1 MYKETIN
8 DIIESDNKEMLKSL
22 AKTLDTVMQYLYQNN
37 YDLYKEIELDLYIA
51 TNGKKLNKN
60 MAYEII
66 MNMKPYQMHW
76 SLEETESIRDMYNL
90 SDIRDVDFWVVMNS
104 KYNDN
109 KDTVERFV
117 PNDTEKQL
125 EMYVY
130 LTRDFI
136 KDKDAKEGKVFTYF
150 TEIPE

>member
-51 TNGKKLNKN
+51 TNGKKLNKD

>member
-22 AKTLDTVMQYLYQNN
+22 TKTLDTVMQYLYQNN

-51 TNGKKLNKN
+51 TNGKKLNKD

-117 PNDTEKQL
+117 PNDTEKEL

>member
-22 AKTLDTVMQYLYQNN
+22 TKTLDTVMQYLYQNN

-51 TNGKKLNKN
+51 TNGKKLNKD

>member
-22 AKTLDTVMQYLYQNN
+22 TKTLDTVMQYLYQNN

-51 TNGKKLNKN
+51 TNGKKLNKD

-66 MNMKPYQMHW
+66 MNMKPYQIHW

>member
-8 DIIESDNKEMLKSL
+8 DIIESDNKEMLKRL
-22 AKTLDTVMQYLYQNN
+22 TKTLDTVMQYLYQNN

-51 TNGKKLNKN
+51 TNGKKLNKD

>member
-22 AKTLDTVMQYLYQNN
+22 TKTLNTVMQYLYQNN

-51 TNGKKLNKN
+51 TNGKKLNKD

>member
-22 AKTLDTVMQYLYQNN
+22 TKTLDTLMQYLYQNN

-51 TNGKKLNKN
+51 TNGKKLNKD

>member
-8 DIIESDNKEMLKSL
+8 NIIESDNKEMLKSL
-22 AKTLDTVMQYLYQNN
+22 TKTLDTVMQYLYQNN

-51 TNGKKLNKN
+51 TNGKKLNKD

>member
-22 AKTLDTVMQYLYQNN
+22 TKTLDTVMQYLYQNN

-51 TNGKKLNKN
+51 TNGKKLNKD

-109 KDTVERFV
+109 KDTVERFI

>member
-8 DIIESDNKEMLKSL
+8 NIIESDNKEILKSL
-22 AKTLDTVMQYLYQNN
+22 TKTLDTVMQYLYQNN

-51 TNGKKLNKN
+51 TNGKKLNKD

>member
-22 AKTLDTVMQYLYQNN
+22 TKTLDTVMQYLYQNN

-51 TNGKKLNKN
+51 TNGKKLNKD

-150 TEIPE
+150 TEISE

>member
-8 DIIESDNKEMLKSL
+8 NIIESDNKEMLKSL
-22 AKTLDTVMQYLYQNN
+22 TKTLDTVMQYLYQNN
-37 YDLYKEIELDLYIA
+37 YDLYKEIELDLYIV
-51 TNGKKLNKN
+51 TNGKKLNKD

-130 LTRDFI
+130 LARDFI

>member
-22 AKTLDTVMQYLYQNN
+22 TKTLDTVMQYLYQNN

-51 TNGKKLNKN
+51 TNGKKLNKD

-109 KDTVERFV
+109 KDNFLAII
-117 PNDTEKQL
+117 NK
-125 EMYVY
+125 
-130 LTRDFI
+130 I
-136 KDKDAKEGKVFTYF
+136 KDSDVECAYVLEVADAKFT
-150 TEIPE
+150 

>member
-22 AKTLDTVMQYLYQNN
+22 TKTLDTVMQYLYQNN

-51 TNGKKLNKN
+51 TNGKKLNKD

-136 KDKDAKEGKVFTYF
+136 KDQDAKEGKVFTYF

>member
-22 AKTLDTVMQYLYQNN
+22 AKTLDTIMQYLYQNN

-51 TNGKKLNKN
+51 TNGKKLNKD

>member
-22 AKTLDTVMQYLYQNN
+22 TKTLDTVMQYLYQNN

-51 TNGKKLNKN
+51 TNGKKLNKD

-66 MNMKPYQMHW
+66 MNMKPYQMYW